1 MNKTISI
8 HLQGVPFLF
17 EDQAYDALE
26 NYLTSIR
33 KILESEEGCE
43 EIIQDVELRVI
54 ELLQQKGFD
63 IHRVVKV
70 TDIDE
75 IITKIGKPEEFY
87 NTDSNRKESTSFE
100 SINPKRLFRDKDSA
114 VLGGICAGIAAYFN
128 IDVIVV
134 RALYIIAFLGL
145 GAGFLLYLVLWIII
159 PAANTS
165 SEKLQMKGQ
174 AVNLGN
180 LRTEFEQ
187 AAQRIKAEA
196 EKVKNKVHLKTGIT
210 RIVILF
216 SRFLGVISLCFGFA
230 LLIVFL
236 SLLIIEPSVF
246 VDGTLISL
254 QDLGKLTFENIGD
267 YRLLLTGI
275 SLVVLS
281 IVLQSFLFGI
291 RLLKPIK
298 SSYFKGISIGLTFVC
313 IAGIVFL
320 SIAGIALSK
329 SFRVDGEVERPV
341 KRISGK
347 TLILQ
352 PKDRAHSTIPGIKI
366 NGHGETE
373 WFTIKDNQIFMDGIA
388 IQFKRT
394 TDSLFQISE
403 QLHATGSTHESAIR
417 KARNIGFPIVVKDS
431 AVRVSP
437 TYSFPKMDKL
447 RNQRLTLIIA
457 VPEGGKVTLQGKT
470 IFPTP
475 TESKTEIHGQGFLN
489 RAGEYTAW

>member
-100 SINPKRLFRDKDSA
+100 STNPKRLFRDKDSA

-159 PAANTS
+159 PAANTN

-187 AAQRIKAEA
+187 AAQRIKVEA

-236 SLLIIEPSVF
+236 
-246 VDGTLISL
+246 
-254 QDLGKLTFENIGD
+254 
-267 YRLLLTGI
+267 
-275 SLVVLS
+275 
-281 IVLQSFLFGI
+281 
-291 RLLKPIK
+291 
-298 SSYFKGISIGLTFVC
+298 
-313 IAGIVFL
+313 
-320 SIAGIALSK
+320 
-329 SFRVDGEVERPV
+329 
-341 KRISGK
+341 
-347 TLILQ
+347 
-352 PKDRAHSTIPGIKI
+352 
-366 NGHGETE
+366 
-373 WFTIKDNQIFMDGIA
+373 
-388 IQFKRT
+388 
-394 TDSLFQISE
+394 
-403 QLHATGSTHESAIR
+403 
-417 KARNIGFPIVVKDS
+417 
-431 AVRVSP
+431 
-437 TYSFPKMDKL
+437 
-447 RNQRLTLIIA
+447 
-457 VPEGGKVTLQGKT
+457 
-470 IFPTP
+470 
-475 TESKTEIHGQGFLN
+475 
-489 RAGEYTAW
+489 